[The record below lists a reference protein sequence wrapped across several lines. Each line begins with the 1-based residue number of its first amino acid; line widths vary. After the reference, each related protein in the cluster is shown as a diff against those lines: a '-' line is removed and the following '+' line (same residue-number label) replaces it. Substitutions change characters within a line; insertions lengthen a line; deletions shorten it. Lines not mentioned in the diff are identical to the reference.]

1 MCRIVLLD
9 PDHGAVYVRQHQLH
23 GGSLLLD
30 PDHSA
35 VYVRQH
41 QLHGVAV
48 LPLRSQNLHRAVP
61 TAQERQDRRAV
72 V

>member
-9 PDHGAVYVRQHQLH
+9 PDHG
-23 GGSLLLD
+23 
-30 PDHSA
+30 A